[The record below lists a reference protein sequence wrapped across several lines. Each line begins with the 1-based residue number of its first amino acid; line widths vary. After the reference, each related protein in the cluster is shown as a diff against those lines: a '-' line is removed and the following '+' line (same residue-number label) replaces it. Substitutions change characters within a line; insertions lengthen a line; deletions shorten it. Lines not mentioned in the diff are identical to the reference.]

1 MSNASE
7 TALLNLLFVNA
18 AFAGIGDAGG
28 IQPSAAAGN
37 FYVSLH
43 TSTGPGE
50 AGDQT
55 TNEANYGGY
64 ARVAVSRMASAFTVL
79 NNTVSNAQTVQFAEC
94 TSSTSIVTY
103 FAVGLA
109 SSSTGTVLY
118 SGTLSDPRTVSAGI
132 TPLFNVGALQG
143 TID

>member
-1 MSNASE
+1 MSNVSE

-28 IQPSAAAGN
+28 IQPSAAAGDL
-37 FYVSLH
+37 YISLH

-55 TNEANYGGY
+55 TNEASYGGY
-64 ARVAVSRMASAFTVL
+64 ARVAVARAASTFTVL
-79 NNTVSNAQTVQFAEC
+79 DNTVSNAKTVQFAEC
-94 TSSTSIVTY
+94 TSSTAIVTY

-118 SGTLSDPRTVSAGI
+118 SGVLSDPRTVSAGI